1 MIGVFD
7 SGKGGLFAVR
17 EIRRLSGT
25 ADVCFLA
32 DTKNAP
38 YGTKSREEL
47 IPLVSRDIERL
58 TEKGASP
65 ILMACCTAST
75 VYPYLSE
82 KERALA
88 IPIIEPTARAA
99 LGLSPKRIGVIATE
113 RTVRSRAF
121 SRELFGLGFSGEVFE
136 LQTQALVSMVE
147 GGASDGNI
155 TDGDREKISEALS
168 PMMDF
173 RPDVLI
179 LGCTHFSHIER
190 EISALLCSVPT
201 VSSAREGALEV
212 LRRAPHLFGEGRTV
226 YL

>member
-7 SGKGGLFAVR
+7 SGKGGLFTVR
-17 EIRRLSGT
+17 EIRRLSET

-32 DTKNAP
+32 DTENAP

-58 TEKGASP
+58 RERGASP

-82 KERALA
+82 RERESA
-88 IPIIEPTARAA
+88 IPIIDPTARAA

-113 RTVRSRAF
+113 RTVRTRAF

-136 LQTQALVSMVE
+136 VQTQALVSIVE
-147 GGASDGNI
+147 GGARDGNI
-155 TDGDREKISEALS
+155 TEGERDAISDMLS
-168 PMMDF
+168 PMRDF
-173 RPDVLI
+173 RPDALI

-190 EISALLCSVPT
+190 EISALLFSVPT

-212 LRRAPHLFGEGRTV
+212 LRRAPQLCGKGRTV